1 MFIPKTPIIPIE
13 SLEFKGFFFF
23 FFTNQSIQSP
33 RATQSRGLLSK
44 NVVREEQ
51 GKIKDM

>member
-13 SLEFKGFFFF
+13 SQIQGDF

-33 RATQSRGLLSK
+33 RATQSRGLLCGL
-44 NVVREEQ
+44 VLA
-51 GKIKDM
+51 